1 MADNIVG
8 TKIVIDSDQ
17 AVSSVG
23 SIKKQLREA
32 TQDLVAMADKFGEGS
47 TEAVNAA
54 KRVAELRDRIGDAKS
69 MAEAFNPDAKFRAF
83 SQSLQGVAG
92 GFAAVQ
98 GAMASFGL
106 ESEDLQKQLLKIQ
119 GALALSEGLN
129 AFLDTGIQGFKN
141 LGSVIKS
148 TFLTLKAEIGATGV
162 GALVIALATAVGLLV
177 DNFDKLNGVTEDAAK
192 KNKAYADTL
201 DDTNQ
206 ATTDAIKNVNTVKQ
220 AFDAASQGVIS
231 KKDALNIYNE
241 TLGESLGKTD
251 NLAVAENNLNLKADA
266 YVKAT
271 MLKAQAN
278 AMFAL
283 SAKLQAEQLTTGQK
297 DNVSWWQKSLAAV
310 NSFFTNGILNYK
322 TSVAAYQAVNTQE
335 IKNGLQKQ
343 KDIID
348 KEGQKLLKDSE
359 NLQKQFGIKLDVKEK
374 DDPAVKKEKTKQE
387 KLQELLDQY
396 KLNNRKRD
404 EDQLGELDQQ
414 LAKEVEA
421 NKKANE
427 QQVKDDDWAATETLN
442 IQIRTVKIRERY
454 KKREQDLK
462 KAEHDLEKARFEES
476 LKWATMYAESAQG
489 LSDALY
495 GAKLASVEK
504 GSKEEQAI
512 LLKQFETNKKIQI
525 AQTIISGLNGVV
537 NALSAK
543 SVLPEPFGAI
553 ARGVNAGMIGA
564 TTALTVSKIA
574 QTQFGGN
581 AANMS
586 TASGGSAPMSPT
598 IPVQQT
604 VTQLNQGT
612 INALGNQAIKAYVL
626 ESDVTNSQGRV
637 TRILNS
643 SRFK

>member
-17 AVSSVG
+17 AVQSVG

-69 MAEAFNPDAKFRAF
+69 MADAFNPDAKFRAF

-98 GAMASFGL
+98 GAMAVFGV
-106 ESEDLQKQLLKIQ
+106 ESEDLQKTLVKVQ

-129 AFLDTGIQGFKN
+129 TFLDTGIQGFKN
-141 LGSVIKS
+141 LISVIQNS
-148 TFLTLKAEIGATGV
+148 TIAIKANEVTTKIAAATMKLFGIEVEATSTAFNVLKGAIASTG
-162 GALVIALATAVGLLV
+162 IGLLV
-177 DNFDKLNGVTEDAAK
+177 VAIGQAISAFDKYQSAAQEAADAQKEFNKNVKEGAKYELEGLLKTLDNQQRIDVAKAKARGASEKEIFEIEQSYRRRKTEAQIRYYNEVKSIDALAAREAKEMIDKSNTDGIVARNERIAADNKAADDKAK
-192 KNKAYADTL
+192 K
-201 DDTNQ
+201 
-206 ATTDAIKNVNTVKQ
+206 
-220 AFDAASQGVIS
+220 
-231 KKDALNIYNE
+231 
-241 TLGESLGKTD
+241 
-251 NLAVAENNLNLKADA
+251 
-266 YVKAT
+266 
-271 MLKAQAN
+271 
-278 AMFAL
+278 
-283 SAKLQAEQLTTGQK
+283 
-297 DNVSWWQKSLAAV
+297 
-310 NSFFTNGILNYK
+310 
-322 TSVAAYQAVNTQE
+322 
-335 IKNGLQKQ
+335 
-343 KDIID
+343 D
-348 KEGQKLLKDSE
+348 KEKRDAEAKKLKEHEEAKDKLFEDFKLLNK
-359 NLQKQFGIKLDVKEK
+359 
-374 DDPAVKKEKTKQE
+374 
-387 KLQELLDQY
+387 
-396 KLNNRKRD
+396 KRD
-404 EDQLGELDQQ
+404 EDQLGELDAQ
-414 LAKEVEA
+414 LKDEVET
-421 NKKANE
+421 NKKTNDQKAADDAFARTE
-427 QQVKDDDWAATETLN
+427 KLKGEYQVAKTKETL
-442 IQIRTVKIRERY
+442 IEKE
-454 KKREQDLK
+454 
-462 KAEHDLEKARFEES
+462 KALEKARFQES

-574 QTQFGGN
+574 QTQFGGTT
-581 AANMS
+581 ANMT

-598 IPVQQT
+598 IPVQNT
-604 VTQLNQGT
+604 ITTLNQGT